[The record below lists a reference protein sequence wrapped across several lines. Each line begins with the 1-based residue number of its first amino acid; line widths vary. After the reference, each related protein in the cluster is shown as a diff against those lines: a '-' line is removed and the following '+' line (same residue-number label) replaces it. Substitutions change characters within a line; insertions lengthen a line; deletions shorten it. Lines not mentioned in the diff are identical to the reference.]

1 MLSYSKGVYDKLFKK
16 INVID
21 AREPTDEL
29 VSKAHYDSNY
39 QNLKKEIE
47 NLKKWCLKP
56 AILLVLHF
64 WIK

>member
-1 MLSYSKGVYDKLFKK
+1 MYDKLFKK

-47 NLKKWCLKP
+47 NLKK
-56 AILLVLHF
+56 
-64 WIK
+64 

>member
-1 MLSYSKGVYDKLFKK
+1 MLSYSKDVYDKLFKK

-47 NLKKWCLKP
+47 NVEKKMPKTSSFIGARFLN
-56 AILLVLHF
+56 
-64 WIK
+64 

>member
-1 MLSYSKGVYDKLFKK
+1 MLSCSKGVYDKLFKK

-47 NLKKWCLKP
+47 NVEKKMPKTSSFIGARFLN
-56 AILLVLHF
+56 
-64 WIK
+64 

>member
-47 NLKKWCLKP
+47 NLEKMMLKTSNFIGAP
-56 AILLVLHF
+56 FLN
-64 WIK
+64 